1 MKKFELISLIVT
13 LLFVRASFAQP
24 VVHNYGSAGSDEYAS
39 IVAHPNGGF
48 VAVGTTGGE
57 VGSQTDVYLSKLNA
71 SLDCEWTFNI
81 GGIGIERGNDV
92 AVAADGSI
100 YFCGMVLSNS
110 ITGYKNLVGKVDLDG
125 NLLWSQ
131 EFGEGVWDEARNLL
145 IDDLGNIWVTTNS
158 FFPSGE
164 ELVVLYSLNE
174 TGGISAPIIL
184 ESTGVN
190 SNAALEY
197 YSGEL
202 YVLNNHDE
210 GTYAN
215 YSVLKLDAA
224 GSTLQ
229 SFVVPG
235 WGVQG
240 HDLQVW
246 SYGVFVVGEFLNGA
260 LRNPYTCAF
269 NLDGTVNTETYN
281 VFNFNMWYNAAHS
294 NSEGYTLAGETTDF
308 GFGEQEWVI
317 HRANVLGQYAG
328 GGTVGTNKFEVCNDL
343 LIVNDTVYLVGS
355 SNGFQLNKQQQAT
368 VYRNESVV
376 LSALDPS
383 SLNNDCFYVGTEDL
397 IAEES
402 LSFNSI
408 GNNVFQA
415 SRQTNNLNV
424 QVYSIDGKLT
434 FSHSGSNEFQVNAS
448 PGIYFLVFQSERQ
461 SGVQKISIR

>member
-164 ELVVLYSLNE
+164 ELVVLYSLR
-174 TGGISAPIIL
+174 
-184 ESTGVN
+184 
-190 SNAALEY
+190 AL
-197 YSGEL
+197 S
-202 YVLNNHDE
+202 
-210 GTYAN
+210 
-215 YSVLKLDAA
+215 
-224 GSTLQ
+224 
-229 SFVVPG
+229 
-235 WGVQG
+235 
-240 HDLQVW
+240 
-246 SYGVFVVGEFLNGA
+246 
-260 LRNPYTCAF
+260 
-269 NLDGTVNTETYN
+269 
-281 VFNFNMWYNAAHS
+281 
-294 NSEGYTLAGETTDF
+294 
-308 GFGEQEWVI
+308 
-317 HRANVLGQYAG
+317 
-328 GGTVGTNKFEVCNDL
+328 
-343 LIVNDTVYLVGS
+343 
-355 SNGFQLNKQQQAT
+355 
-368 VYRNESVV
+368 
-376 LSALDPS
+376 
-383 SLNNDCFYVGTEDL
+383 
-397 IAEES
+397 
-402 LSFNSI
+402 
-408 GNNVFQA
+408 
-415 SRQTNNLNV
+415 
-424 QVYSIDGKLT
+424 
-434 FSHSGSNEFQVNAS
+434 
-448 PGIYFLVFQSERQ
+448 
-461 SGVQKISIR
+461 

>member
-100 YFCGMVLSNS
+100 YFCGMILSNS
-110 ITGYKNLVGKVDLDG
+110 VSGYKNLVGKVDANG

-131 EFGEGVWDEARNLL
+131 EFGEGVWDEARNMV
-145 IDDLGNIWVTTNS
+145 IDDAGNIWVVTNS

-197 YSGEL
+197 YNGEI
-202 YVLNNHDE
+202 YVLNNHNE
-210 GTYAN
+210 GVNAH
-215 YSVLKLDAA
+215 YSVKKIDAA
-224 GSTLQ
+224 GNVLQ
-229 SFVVPG
+229 LFAVPG
-235 WGVQG
+235 IGVQG

-246 SYGVFVVGEFLNGA
+246 SYGVFVVGEFLNGT
-260 LRNPYTCAF
+260 LRNPYTCSF
-269 NLDGTVNTETYN
+269 NLDVTVNTETYN

-308 GFGEQEWVI
+308 GFGEQEWVV

-328 GGTVGTNKFEVCNDL
+328 GGTVGTNKFEVCKDL
-343 LIVNDTVYLVGS
+343 LVVNDTVYLVGS

-376 LSALDPS
+376 LSALDPTIV
-383 SLNNDCFYVGTEDL
+383 NNDCFYVGTEDL
-397 IAEES
+397 IAEEI
-402 LSFNSI
+402 FAFISI

-434 FSHSGSNEFQVNAS
+434 FSHSGSNEFQVNVS

-461 SGVQKISIR
+461 TGVQKISIR

>member
-1 MKKFELISLIVT
+1 MKKFEFIFLVVT
-13 LLFVRASFAQP
+13 FLCVGASFAQP
-24 VVHNYGSAGSDEYAS
+24 AVHNYGSLGSDQYAS
-39 IVAHPNGGF
+39 IAAHPAGGF

-81 GGIGIERGNDV
+81 GGIGIERGNDI

-110 ITGYKNLVGKVDLDG
+110 VTGYKNLVAKLDANG
-125 NLLWSQ
+125 TLMWSQ
-131 EFGEGVWDEARNLL
+131 EFGEGVWDEARNLM
-145 IDDLGNIWVTTNS
+145 IDDLGNIWVATNS

-184 ESTGVN
+184 ESTGMN

-197 YSGEL
+197 YNGEI
-202 YVLNNHDE
+202 YVLNNHSE
-210 GTYAN
+210 GVNAY
-215 YSVLKLDAA
+215 YSVKKVDAS
-224 GSTLQ
+224 GNVLQ
-229 SFVVPG
+229 LFEVPG
-235 WGVQG
+235 IGVQG

-246 SYGVFVVGEFLNGA
+246 DYGVFVAGEFLNGTF
-260 LRNPYTCAF
+260 RNPYTCAF

-281 VFNFNMWYNAAHS
+281 VFNFNMWYNAVHS

-308 GFGEQEWVI
+308 GFGEQEWVL

-328 GGTVGTNKFEVCNDL
+328 GGTVGTNKFEVCKDL
-343 LIVNDTVYLVGS
+343 FVVNDTVYLVGS

-376 LSALDPS
+376 LSALDPTS
-383 SLNNDCFYVGTEDL
+383 FNNDCFFVGTEDL
-397 IAEES
+397 TAEES
-402 LSFNSI
+402 LSFNSM
-408 GNNVFQA
+408 GNNVFQT
-415 SRQTNNLNV
+415 STQVNNLNV
-424 QVYSIDGKLT
+424 QVYSVDGKLN

-448 PGIYFLVFQSERQ
+448 PGIYFLVFQSEKQ

>member
-1 MKKFELISLIVT
+1 MKKFEFISLIVT
-13 LLFVRASFAQP
+13 LLFVRAIFAQP
-24 VVHNYGSAGSDEYAS
+24 VVHNYGSAGSDEYTS

-57 VGSQTDVYLSKLNA
+57 VGSQTDVYLSKLNS

-81 GGIGIERGNDV
+81 GGNGIERGNDV

-145 IDDLGNIWVTTNS
+145 IDDLGNIWVATNS

-184 ESTGVN
+184 ESTGVI
-190 SNAALEY
+190 SNASLEY
-197 YSGEL
+197 YNGEI
-202 YVLNNHDE
+202 YVLNNHNE
-210 GTYAN
+210 GVNAH
-215 YSVLKLDAA
+215 YSVKKIDAA
-224 GSTLQ
+224 GNNLQ
-229 SFVVPG
+229 LFAVPG
-235 WGVQG
+235 IGVQG

-308 GFGEQEWVI
+308 GFGEQEWVV

-328 GGTVGTNKFEVCNDL
+328 GGTVGTNKFEVCKDL
-343 LIVNDTVYLVGS
+343 LVVNDTVYLVGS

-376 LSALDPS
+376 LSALDPTTV
-383 SLNNDCFYVGTEDL
+383 NNDCFYVGTEDL
-397 IAEES
+397 IAEEI
-402 LSFNSI
+402 LSFISI

-434 FSHSGSNEFQVNAS
+434 FSHSGANEFQVNAS
-448 PGIYFLVFQSERQ
+448 PGIYFLVFQSEKQ
-461 SGVQKISIR
+461 SGVQKISVR